1 MAATI
6 PNEPEARL
14 QYNTDKVAAAVVMQT
29 FHYMVENGSEFRRVS
44 DPKTVI
50 SAPRFR
56 KA

>member
-14 QYNTDKVAAAVVMQT
+14 QYNTDKVAAAVVIQT